1 MTCKRGMILT
11 TYKSWD
17 DPPRMSPFRKGDEP
31 NLELP
36 SSSESSRSTLW
47 PMAAFSHTEIQ
58 LPNPPYPP
66 VFHIW
71 RPLTETNR
79 VAPEN
84 RPKRPK
90 RKFIFQPWI
99 FRGENVSFKG
109 IPTQKKHCT
118 SLVSLE
124 LVKLLMLD
132 STSTR
137 GLWMALQKVK
147 EDCWKW
153 RNITAIQG
161 AHPQMLPLPGNGRP
175 YWGMMVVNEPLIIR
189 PSFLGLWHGGGY
201 FGDPLLEPLKKVAV
215 GRSGQGSFNHREGV
229 ARTLGKINLQYHL
242 NTILLQ

>member
-36 SSSESSRSTLW
+36 SSSGSRRSTLW

-58 LPNPPYPP
+58 LPNPPYPWCSTYGAP
-66 VFHIW
+66 SLK
-71 RPLTETNR
+71 LTAN
-79 VAPEN
+79 APEN

-99 FRGENVSFKG
+99 FRGEHVSFKG
-109 IPTQKKHCT
+109 IPPKKKHCT

-161 AHPQMLPLPGNGRP
+161 AHPPNATFARKWPALLRDD
-175 YWGMMVVNEPLIIR
+175 
-189 PSFLGLWHGGGY
+189 GG
-201 FGDPLLEPLKKVAV
+201 
-215 GRSGQGSFNHREGV
+215 
-229 ARTLGKINLQYHL
+229 
-242 NTILLQ
+242 